1 MALSLQ
7 LLSWGSYNN
16 IDGDKQYLS
25 RFHPETTMQ
34 HMWPPPKKKN
44 KKTSSDFRSEL
55 EQKRGRA
62 QRSLTSKCEAAR
74 AR

>member
-1 MALSLQ
+1 METNSISVVFIQKPLC
-7 LLSWGSYNN
+7 N
-16 IDGDKQYLS
+16 ICGPL
-25 RFHPETTMQ
+25 
-34 HMWPPPKKKN
+34 PKKKN